1 MQLDLY
7 TARQRLSSQHWRLYR
22 VGPLAELEYLC
33 QQLNQRQVPSSCFS
47 IEAIK
52 AIPVWRVVAILAFE
66 PQIKLV
72 TQLPESGE
80 KTLIIDRAEVSQWL
94 TGQLPLY
101 ESVVDLDP
109 WGKLKRTEKTQDYAE
124 IVDWHLPN
132 QGYILRFCDR
142 TYRHRQSCPP
152 PSTPANPE
160 RIKAIAWKNLKTH
173 FQSYFQT
180 AAIADFKGF
189 GAGAIE
195 LIPVMPSMAIAIDL
209 LRSSPC
215 PWDYALHL
223 YSTIRFLTPNS
234 P

>member
-94 TGQLPLY
+94 TGQLP
-101 ESVVDLDP
+101 STSP
-109 WGKLKRTEKTQDYAE
+109 W
-124 IVDWHLPN
+124 
-132 QGYILRFCDR
+132 
-142 TYRHRQSCPP
+142 
-152 PSTPANPE
+152 
-160 RIKAIAWKNLKTH
+160 
-173 FQSYFQT
+173 
-180 AAIADFKGF
+180 
-189 GAGAIE
+189 
-195 LIPVMPSMAIAIDL
+195 LI
-209 LRSSPC
+209 
-215 PWDYALHL
+215 
-223 YSTIRFLTPNS
+223 
-234 P
+234 